1 VHPRPDFGQDV
12 EEGHAPFVVSMS
24 AAAWVA
30 RGEEPMQYMLL
41 IYGDMSAYAELSEEE
56 QATELKRWSD
66 YTEWLGQKGWM
77 RAGDALQPVDQATS
91 VRVQGG
97 ERIVTDGPFAETKE
111 TLGGYYLIDV
121 DNLDDAIEA
130 AAECPGA
137 QHGTIELR
145 PVMVFEE
152 MPQA

>member
-1 VHPRPDFGQDV
+1 
-12 EEGHAPFVVSMS
+12 
-24 AAAWVA
+24 
-30 RGEEPMQYMLL
+30 
-41 IYGDMSAYAELSEEE
+41 
-56 QATELKRWSD
+56 
-66 YTEWLGQKGWM
+66 M

-137 QHGTIELR
+137 QYGTIELR